1 MSETA
6 FNAFAIARDRFD
18 RTAELMGLEPT
29 LRELLRTPMHEHAF
43 TLPVRMDDGR
53 VRLFSGHRVVHND
66 ARGPAWGGVRFHPQ
80 ETLDTVRGLAMVRTW
95 QTAVVDIPLG
105 GSMGGVV
112 CDPHTLSPREQERLC
127 RMWVRRI
134 ARLLGPEREIA
145 SPDLMT
151 HGQHMAWMLDEY
163 ETITGGHRPA
173 AITGK
178 PVNAGGS
185 KGRKSATGYGLVY
198 ALREALRELGV
209 DPGDTTASVQG
220 FGNVA
225 QNAVELYTQ
234 IGGTVT
240 CVAAWDQQAGEA
252 LAFRRRE
259 GIDLGELRSLADAFG
274 GIDRAAAERAGY
286 EVLPGEAWLE
296 QPVDIL
302 IPAAL
307 EHQLN
312 HDNVGRIHPSVR
324 LVIEGASDP
333 TTPEAET
340 ALLDRKTIVVPD
352 LLANAGGVVCSYFEA
367 VQGSMNY
374 YWSLAE
380 VLSKIDVAL
389 TNAYAEAS
397 ELARSKTLSLRE
409 AALAIGIDRV
419 AAVCQERGWI

>member
-6 FNAFAIARDRFD
+6 FNAFAIACDRFD
-18 RTAELMGLEPT
+18 RTAELMGLDPAV
-29 LRELLRTPMHEHAF
+29 RELLRTPMHEHTF
-43 TLPVRMDDGR
+43 TLPIRMDDGR

-105 GSMGGVV
+105 GSMGGVL
-112 CDPHTLSPREQERLC
+112 CDPHTLSPAEQERIC
-127 RMWVRRI
+127 RMWVRRM
-134 ARLLGPEREIA
+134 ARLIGPEREIA

-151 HGQHMAWMLDEY
+151 HAQHMAWMLDEY
-163 ETITGGHRPA
+163 EVIAGGHRPD
-173 AITGK
+173 AISGK
-178 PVNAGGS
+178 PINAGGS
-185 KGRKSATGYGLVY
+185 KGRQQATGYGLVY
-198 ALREALRELGV
+198 CLREALRDLGV

-220 FGNVA
+220 FGHVA
-225 QNAVELYTQ
+225 QNAIELYGQ
-234 IGGTVT
+234 IGGTVV
-240 CVAAWDQQAGEA
+240 CVATWDQQAGEA
-252 LAFRRRE
+252 VAFRRSG
-259 GIDLGELRSLADAFG
+259 GIDLAELRALADPFG
-274 GIDRAAAERAGY
+274 GIDRAGAQRAGY
-286 EVLPGEAWLE
+286 EILPGETWLE

-307 EHQLN
+307 EHQLRDN
-312 HDNVGRIHPSVR
+312 NVGRVHSTVR
-324 LVIEGASDP
+324 LVLEGASDP
-333 TTPEAET
+333 MTPEAEVL
-340 ALLDRKTIVVPD
+340 LLDRKTLVVPD

-389 TNAYAEAS
+389 TDAYAEAS
-397 ELARSKTLSLRE
+397 DLARNKTLSLRE

-419 AAVCQERGWI
+419 AAVCHERGWI

>member
-1 MSETA
+1 MGDTA
-6 FNAFAIARDRFD
+6 FNAFAIARERFD
-18 RTAELMGLEPT
+18 RTAELMGLAAPV
-29 LRELLRTPMHEHAF
+29 RELLRTPMHEHAF

-53 VRLFSGHRVVHND
+53 VELFSGHRVVHND

-105 GSMGGVV
+105 GSMGGVI
-112 CDPHTLSPREQERLC
+112 CDPHTLSQPEQERLC
-127 RMWVRRI
+127 RSWVRRV
-134 ARLLGPEREIA
+134 ARLLGPEREIP

-151 HGQHMAWMLDEY
+151 HAQHMAWMLDEY
-163 ETITGGHRPA
+163 EAIAGGHRPD

-185 KGRKSATGYGLVY
+185 KGRQQATGYGLVY
-198 ALREALRELGV
+198 ALREALKELGV
-209 DPGDTTASVQG
+209 DPADTAASVQG
-220 FGNVA
+220 FGTVA
-225 QNAVELYTQ
+225 QNAIELYTQ
-234 IGGTVT
+234 IGGRVR

-252 LAFRRRE
+252 VAFSRRD
-259 GIDLGELRSLADAFG
+259 GIDLTELRGLADRFG
-274 GIDRAAAERAGY
+274 GIDRVAAEKAGY

-302 IPAAL
+302 VPAAV
-307 EHQLN
+307 EHQLRE
-312 HDNVGRIHPSVR
+312 DNIGRVHPAVR

-333 TTPEAET
+333 TTLEGEAD
-340 ALLDRKTIVVPD
+340 LLARDITVVPD
-352 LLANAGGVVCSYFEA
+352 LLANAGGVVCSYFES
-367 VQGSMNY
+367 VQGAMNY

-380 VLSKIDVAL
+380 VKIDVAL
-389 TNAYAEAS
+389 TNAYVEAS
-397 ELARSKTLSLRE
+397 ELARSRSLSLRE